1 MAEHQLTGH
10 KVAVKIL
17 NRNRI
22 RQLEMDE
29 KVRREIKILKLFYH
43 PHIIRLYEVI
53 YTPTDIYMVMEF
65 VPGGELFD
73 FIVSNGRLSEP
84 RARTMFQQLI
94 SGVEYCHQH
103 MVVHRDLKP
112 ENLLLDSDQQLRI
125 ADFGLSNVMKDGDFF
140 KTSCGSPN
148 YAAPEVISGRLYAG
162 PEVDVWSCGVILYAL
177 LCGSLPFDD
186 ENIPNLFKKI
196 KGGIFTLPGH
206 MSDDIKDL
214 ISRMLVVDPLQR
226 ITIPEIRRHRWFTE
240 SLPLYLSV
248 TPDQIMSQ
256 FRALDEDVLSEV
268 VMKIGF
274 DRNELLEALQKQE
287 RNQMTVAY
295 YLILDHKRRKML
307 GASPVMHAT
316 QMAGVDGSSDS
327 AMEPQ
332 SPLNAAAAAIQ
343 QQQAA
348 AAQAQA
354 ATAAAAAALQ
364 SPLSPAAQAQQQQVL
379 MGQMMAQAAQAD
391 ATQRRWHL
399 GVQSSLAPADMMLEI
414 FRALRVL
421 RFEWKIVAQY
431 SLKCRPCTK
440 PPVDMGQGAAGTLD
454 AGSMAIRCK
463 VKVGLQLYKIQE
475 DSYLLDIRKVD
486 GDVLPFMDVCSL
498 LLAEL
503 KL

>member
-1 MAEHQLTGH
+1 MSSNIQRIGHYRLGKNLGIGSFGKVRLAEHQLTGH
-10 KVAVKIL
+10 KVAIKIL

-22 RQLEMDE
+22 RQLDMDE

-53 YTPTDIYMVMEF
+53 YTPTDIYMVMEY

-84 RARTMFQQLI
+84 RARVMFQQLV

-148 YAAPEVISGRLYAG
+148 YAAPEVISGKLYAG

-226 ITIPEIRRHRWFTE
+226 ITIPEIRRHRWFVVQ
-240 SLPLYLSV
+240 LPLYLSV

-256 FRALDEDVLSEV
+256 FRAIDQDVLTEV

-274 DRNELLEALQKQE
+274 ERQELLLALNAQE

-295 YLILDHKRRKML
+295 YLILDHKRRRML
-307 GASPVMHAT
+307 GSSPIMHAT
-316 QMAGVDGSSDS
+316 QQPDPPPAPELADPMSSPGTPLHGDPMS
-327 AMEPQ
+327 QMG
-332 SPLNAAAAAIQ
+332 SPLA
-343 QQQAA
+343 
-348 AAQAQA
+348 
-354 ATAAAAAALQ
+354 
-364 SPLSPAAQAQQQQVL
+364 PLGGAPR
-379 MGQMMAQAAQAD
+379 GGAD
-391 ATQRRWHL
+391 AMQQRWHL
-399 GVQSSLAPADMMLEI
+399 GVQSSLPPADMMLEL
-414 FRALRVL
+414 FRALRAL
-421 RFEWKIVAQY
+421 QFEWKIVAQY
-431 SLKCRPCTK
+431 SLKCRPCTR
-440 PPVDMGQGAAGTLD
+440 PPLPAHESGMGMVDPSG
-454 AGSMAIRCK
+454 MAVRCK
-463 VKVGLQLYKIQE
+463 VKVGLNLYKIHE
-475 DSYLLDIRKVD
+475 ESYLLDIRKVD
-486 GDVLPFMDVCSL
+486 GEVLPFMDVCSL
-498 LLAEL
+498 LLSEL